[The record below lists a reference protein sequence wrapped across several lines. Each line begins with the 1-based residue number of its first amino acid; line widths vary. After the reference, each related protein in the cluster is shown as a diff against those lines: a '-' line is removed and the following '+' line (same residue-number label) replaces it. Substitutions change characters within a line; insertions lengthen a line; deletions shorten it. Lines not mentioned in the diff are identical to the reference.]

1 MRAEFFRSPAP
12 PRSCSLRGTPSG
24 IAPCVSPSATA
35 SSRATRSSC
44 SIRTRR
50 SGEPR
55 IVARAATAD
64 SERALASL
72 DALAATGAKTALTG
86 HGEPWNAGAERA
98 AEEARRAGV
107 S

>member
-64 SERALASL
+64 SERALA
-72 DALAATGAKTALTG
+72 ATGAKTALTG